1 MILAVISRLDV
12 AFYKKSTIAMKGF
25 LLLFLVMLALKS
37 YSQTVL
43 QTDGNY
49 SVSYSWSY
57 NCEPQSLSVLID
69 RGLYDYY
76 GQNRDHLVY
85 NFMTFVFSDYDREA
99 VAGLVDSLDL
109 EKCDILERIRRVAAF
124 VQSIPYSTDFE
135 SKGEESYAR
144 FPVETLI
151 DGTGDCEDKTILM
164 AAILHEL
171 GSDFVL
177 IMFDDHVAVGV
188 NCDGVEAKEAY
199 RHEGKSYFY
208 IETTADNWDIGAIPE
223 QYKDKDAQIIP
234 VATEPMFIVDSV
246 NFESDPTSVF
256 EKAKC
261 KLNLRLRNIG
271 PHCATGLRLHVV
283 MTNEGARKQK
293 VLVDEVFALDDL
305 QEGAERVDKL
315 NFMSYI
321 RESCSLS
328 LELTG
333 DNIADW
339 KEETKLNYYVRSPF
353 GN

>member
-1 MILAVISRLDV
+1 MTILAQFLRSFLKR
-12 AFYKKSTIAMKGF
+12 SAMKRAILF
-25 LLLFLVMLALKS
+25 LLFSSVWLAAFPHS
-37 YSQTVL
+37 VTEEN
-43 QTDGNY
+43 GNY
-49 SVSYSWSY
+49 HITHSWKCKSV
-57 NCEPQSLSVLID
+57 NQSINLQFD
-69 RGLYDYY
+69 KHLYDYY
-76 GQNRDHLVY
+76 RQERTHVMY
-85 NFMTFVFSDYDREA
+85 NYMSFILSDYDRVV
-99 VAGLVDSLDL
+99 VADLVDSL
-109 EKCDILERIRRVAAF
+109 KIRNLNQYDAIAKAASF
-124 VQSIPYSTDFE
+124 VQSFPYTTDIQ
-135 SKGEESYAR
+135 SKGMKDYAR